1 MIRLFFILTILY
13 SIPQSSQIGEIVK
26 RINEISNKSVDLPM
40 TRYDNSIVYIS
51 DVEFGQ
57 TNEGYYCNYL
67 IGENK
72 NQRKQITQKIV
83 NFNSIKNISVS
94 KKNSENSKVKLL
106 QITLSKPIVKQTFNN
121 KENFVTIF
129 AIAFLD
135 SEEDYNLLVNSIKKL
150 QSKK

>member
-129 AIAFLD
+129 AITFLD